1 MTGFR
6 GERERQ
12 VCLVVCVVVG
22 GCMVVGCCGGI
33 PRWDRNLDMLSNE
46 QVEQP
51 KINMACL

>member
-33 PRWDRNLDMLSNE
+33 PRWDSNLDMLSNE
-46 QVEQP
+46 QVEQL